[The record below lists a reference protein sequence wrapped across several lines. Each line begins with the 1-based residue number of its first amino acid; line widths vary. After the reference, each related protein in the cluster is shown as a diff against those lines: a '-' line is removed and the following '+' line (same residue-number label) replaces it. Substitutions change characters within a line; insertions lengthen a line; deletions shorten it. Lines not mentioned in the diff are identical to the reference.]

1 MSQATAYDVL
11 RAHGVIT
18 EPRSRSKSS
27 ARANSEV
34 GKQMTSEVELHK
46 LSDEE
51 VATYAHSC
59 VALLITQGQSID
71 CTLSEMSSEAGG
83 FLLPEDAPRVRAK
96 AEALI
101 RDSETDRE
109 EGIR

>member
-1 MSQATAYDVL
+1 MLNAFRHHWNL
-11 RAHGVIT
+11 H
-18 EPRSRSKSS
+18 
-27 ARANSEV
+27 
-34 GKQMTSEVELHK
+34 EVELHK

-83 FLLPEDAPRVRAK
+83 FLLPEDVPRVRAK
-96 AEALI
+96 VEALI
-101 RDSETDRE
+101 HESETGR
-109 EGIR
+109 